1 MLGFNKIAT
10 KNVIKIKTLNGQI
23 ELKQVR
29 FLIGKNLIS
38 WNGQ

>member
-10 KNVIKIKTLNGQI
+10 KNVIKIKILNEQI
-23 ELKQVR
+23 RLKQVR